1 MKPTEKPTTDQTS
14 NDAILTSIITNGDLS
29 KLSADQK
36 VSYYRNFCERL
47 GLDPLSQPFKL
58 LRLNGKE
65 ILYCDRSGT
74 QQLNKLH
81 SVSHEIRAREIVN
94 GCYVVTSQAST
105 PDGRHTESI
114 GAVPIENLRGDNL
127 CNAMMKAETKA
138 KRRATLD
145 LLGLGILDETETE
158 TIPAIEAKMPAP
170 VAAAPKAE
178 APKPAPVTAE
188 AEKPKKATAKSAEK
202 VKMLAP
208 DAEATDP
215 MKTKY
220 SSAEALE
227 EVLGKAF
234 TVSQLADLY
243 YVNIETIEKNAALK
257 ALFTARKLQITNGTL
272 QADAMAA

>member
-178 APKPAPVTAE
+178 APKPTQVAAE